1 MKKTKLFAIIASS
14 ALVFCA
20 PAFAGDDAKSTIAV
34 VNIQQVMKDSTAAKT
49 VREQLESK
57 QKTFQAAIS
66 KKEEAL
72 QKEDQELG
80 KQKSVLSK
88 DAFEEKVKAFRA
100 KATDVQKDVQSKKA
114 MLDNAF
120 ERALN
125 DIQKNVTDIIADLAK
140 EKGFTVA
147 VPTSQILYADKSL
160 DISTEVLERLNKK
173 LPKLDVKF
181 DSKDDDKKEEKKD
194 EKK

>member
-1 MKKTKLFAIIASS
+1 MFFTLLATT
-14 ALVFCA
+14 ALAFSQ
-20 PAFAGDDAKSTIAV
+20 PAFSEDGKQSIAV

-57 QKTFQAAIS
+57 QKSFQAAIT
-66 KKEEAL
+66 KKEESL

-88 DAFEEKVKAFRA
+88 SAFEEKARAFRA

-114 MLDNAF
+114 MLDSAF
-120 ERALN
+120 EHSLN
-125 DIQKNVTDIIADLAK
+125 DIQKVVTDIISDLSK
-140 EKGFTVA
+140 EKGFVIA

-160 DISTEVLERLNKK
+160 DISNDVLERLNKK

-181 DSKDDDKKEEKKD
+181 EAPADNKD
-194 EKK
+194 